1 MADELP
7 RITRI
12 EAQKKRSDRVN
23 IHIDGEFAFGLSHE
37 VLLRFGLAKGDVLSS
52 DRLSEIQAAEAV
64 AGAKTKALA
73 LIGYRM
79 RSVFEIRKKLAAKDF
94 PDRAIDQAVEDLLR
108 VGLLND
114 LAFAEAFIRTRM
126 IQKPSGRRLLRQEL
140 RHKGVSEAEIDHAM
154 DTALAGVDVG
164 QVIADLV
171 ERRRRQLPADPVKA
185 RKRLT
190 DFLLRRGFDW
200 DVVKPVVTGFFESE
214 KRKTTEHTEYTE

>member
-1 MADELP
+1 MNTETP

-12 EAQKKRSDRVN
+12 EAQKKRADRVN
-23 IHIDGEFAFGLSHE
+23 IYLDGEFAFGLSHE
-37 VLLRFGLAKGDVLSS
+37 VLLQFGLAKGDALLP

-64 AGAKTKALA
+64 QGAKGKALA
-73 LIGYRM
+73 LISYRM
-79 RSVFEIRKKLAAKDF
+79 RSVAEIRKKLADKDF
-94 PDRAIDQAVEDLLR
+94 PGRAIDQAVEDLLR

-114 LAFAEAFIRTRM
+114 RAFAEAFIRTRM

-140 RHKGVSEAEIDHAM
+140 RFKGVSETDIDHAL
-154 DTALAGVDVG
+154 DTALAEVDVA

-171 ERRRRQLPADPVKA
+171 ERRRRQLPSDPIKA

-190 DFLLRRGFDW
+190 DFLLRRGFAW
-200 DVVKPVVTGFFESE
+200 DGVKPVVAGFFESE